1 MGAIR
6 LPNRDLRP
14 NRSRKGAA
22 SMKERALRVL
32 GGLVS
37 TLSRKLYEDPDLV
50 ASLPIEDVEQDIDD
64 LDSQRDSEG

>member
-1 MGAIR
+1 
-6 LPNRDLRP
+6 
-14 NRSRKGAA
+14 
-22 SMKERALRVL
+22 MKERALRVL